1 MQAGSDRREK
11 RSDGRTSQ
19 PGIATIGLCALPS
32 GVIVCS
38 AGSMTGKRRP
48 SMPVADHARFSK
60 PILYP
65 EKKICNPPEAGPAS
79 GSAGGGGSARRY
91 PPAERA
97 GNAMIRS
104 SRFPCAEYWR
114 NILEE
119 TRAYLESDRAPG
131 PSAACSHRR
140 LRIVIDS
147 IGPGEEIS
155 GTGITIRYGV
165 HRGPFGRFFL
175 AAAGRD
181 VFSLKFLS
189 GRSVAGEV
197 ASLRETWP
205 GAVILEDPE
214 GTSGAACR
222 IFGPEGKRSG
232 APLRAVVKGTGFQVE
247 VWKAVAR
254 IPRGSPFPMRMSPRG
269 SGRPAPSARSEAH
282 WGATPCRIL
291 SPATG

>member
-1 MQAGSDRREK
+1 
-11 RSDGRTSQ
+11 
-19 PGIATIGLCALPS
+19 
-32 GVIVCS
+32 
-38 AGSMTGKRRP
+38 
-48 SMPVADHARFSK
+48 
-60 PILYP
+60 
-65 EKKICNPPEAGPAS
+65 
-79 GSAGGGGSARRY
+79 
-91 PPAERA
+91 
-97 GNAMIRS
+97 MIRS

-189 GRSVAGEV
+189 GRSVAEEV

-254 IPRGSPFPMRMSPRG
+254 IPPGFALPMRMSPRG
-269 SGRPAPSARSEAH
+269 SGAPRRPRGRKRTGAQPRVVYYPLPQGDPENGGAREIRGGTARKKRMLALEAALREENPRH
-282 WGATPCRIL
+282 GA
-291 SPATG
+291 